1 MFIVKYSLFS
11 QYDKCTT
18 FVRSLALIYPNFYL
32 PGASMKL
39 VSFTTHQ
46 GSSFGVVRDD
56 SVVDLVKRLDNRYA
70 DLKAL
75 IAANALGEA
84 AQAAQ
89 AGKGDYPLS
98 EVTLL
103 PVIPNPEQIFC
114 VGLNYAEHVKETN
127 RETTEQPV
135 IFMRLP
141 ASQVGHGQPMLRPPE
156 SRQFDYEG
164 EIAVIIGR
172 GGRRIAEADAW
183 NHIAGYACYND
194 GSVRDWQR
202 HTTQWGPGKNFYRTG
217 AFGPWMVTSDEIEP
231 NALMMLVTRLNGQ
244 EVQRATTQMLIHGI
258 AKQIAYLSTFTPLAP
273 GDVIVTGTPG
283 GVGAK
288 RNPPLFMKPGDRVE
302 VEVDRIG
309 VLSNPIADEA

>member
-1 MFIVKYSLFS
+1 
-11 QYDKCTT
+11 
-18 FVRSLALIYPNFYL
+18 
-32 PGASMKL
+32 MKL
-39 VSFTTHQ
+39 ASFSTHL
-46 GSSFGVVRDD
+46 GSSFGIVRDET
-56 SVVDLVKRLDNRYA
+56 VFDLGKRLGGRYA

-75 IAANALGEA
+75 IAADAFREA
-84 AQAAQ
+84 AQATDGRQ
-89 AGKGDYPLS
+89 GDYPLS

-114 VGLNYAEHVKETN
+114 VGLNYADHVKETN
-127 RETTEQPV
+127 RETTEHPV
-135 IFMRLP
+135 IFMRVP

-156 SRQFDYEG
+156 SQKFDYEG
-164 EIAVIIGR
+164 EIAVVIGR

-194 GSVRDWQR
+194 GSVRDWQL
-202 HTTQWGPGKNFYRTG
+202 HTGQWGPGKNFYRTG

-231 NALMMLVTRLNGQ
+231 NAVMTLVTRLNGQ

-258 AKQIAYLSTFTPLAP
+258 AKQIAYLSTFTPLSP

-288 RNPPLFMKPGDRVE
+288 RNPPLFMKAGDVAE